1 MTNQAKNRLKLAVVN
16 ATKTLNLLVFVAGMI
31 AIAALQDK
39 IGKVSPIEVEGAV
52 LLQGWMTFLTFVFL
66 YLGVTEVYDDSAL
79 MLFRPDFYER
89 KLAY

>member
-1 MTNQAKNRLKLAVVN
+1 MN
-16 ATKTLNLLVFVAGMI
+16 AAKTLNLLIFVSGMI

-39 IGKVSPIEVEGAV
+39 IGKASPLEVEGAV
-52 LLQGWMTFLTFVFL
+52 FLQGWMTLFTFVFL

-79 MLFRPDFYER
+79 MILKPDFYER